1 MSGTPRVS
9 GRRPDAIISGM
20 SDLPEGPAVTRGPAS
35 RFHWIDSAGGPLVVV
50 PATALSAWR
59 GASDDFDPEDLDTWG
74 DYGRACAVEGYAGV
88 VQVGDAEAL
97 VLADEPAT
105 TTYLPERR
113 LFVRWIFA
121 DSEAEVIR
129 LVPDA
134 VDQADWEDVG
144 SWTTNGPAELFDAA
158 LSGDEAEPT
167 GHLRVEVEPGTYRLR
182 TAYVEIGDATTLGL
196 VHLAG

>member
-1 MSGTPRVS
+1 
-9 GRRPDAIISGM
+9 M
-20 SDLPEGPAVTRGPAS
+20 SDLPEDNAATHGPAGRL
-35 RFHWIDSAGGPLVVV
+35 HWIDSAGGPLVVV

-59 GASDDFDPEDLDTWG
+59 GAADGFDPDDLDTWG

-97 VLADEPAT
+97 ILADEPAT

-121 DSEAEVIR
+121 DSEAEVVR

-134 VDQADWEDVG
+134 VDRADWEDAG
-144 SWTTNGPAELFDAA
+144 SWTTTGPAELFDAA

-182 TAYVEIGDATTLGL
+182 TARVEIGDATTLGL
-196 VHLAG
+196 VHLAR